1 MPVAAVAA
9 SSSSWLLSGVVA
21 QIGASA
27 SDDAS
32 SRLSMVI
39 AALVALA
46 VLIAVATVVFWRMT
60 RPDRNEEPAGLRW
73 VPPTEGDGPFT
84 TDSAPPDAG
93 TGRRGDPGP
102 PTAG

>member
-9 SSSSWLLSGVVA
+9 PSSWLLSGVVA
-21 QIGASA
+21 QLGAST

-39 AALVALA
+39 AGLVVLA
-46 VLIAVATVVFWRMT
+46 ILIAVATVVFWRMT
-60 RPDRNEEPAGLRW
+60 RPDRNEEAPGLRW
-73 VPPTEGDGPFT
+73 VPPTEGGGPFT